1 MTIVVGAMP
10 AKAKAKVK
18 EKEKGKVAR
27 EGLPHLTLAVA
38 HRPKTK
44 AEVVDLHLLVEG
56 PRLLLLPASEGSLLQ
71 VKLTDLLALD
81 S

>member
-44 AEVVDLHLLVEG
+44 AGVVDLHLLVEG